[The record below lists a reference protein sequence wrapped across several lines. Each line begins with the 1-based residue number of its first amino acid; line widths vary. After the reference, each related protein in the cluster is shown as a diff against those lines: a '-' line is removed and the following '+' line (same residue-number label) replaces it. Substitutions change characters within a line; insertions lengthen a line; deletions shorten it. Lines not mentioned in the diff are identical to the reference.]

1 MLFIGSFLLI
11 AQEFNFAEMVCFSL
25 YSTSNAMI
33 REYRPQLDEFGLTY
47 PQFLV
52 MMSLWNKD
60 SVFIKELTE
69 QTLLDA
75 ATLTSILKRLE
86 NKGYIQC
93 NQSRLDKRAK
103 VIELTKVGTTLKDK
117 TSHIFKD
124 MECKIKLTGTEQKQL
139 ISVCNNILS
148 RLS

>member
-1 MLFIGSFLLI
+1 MVLMTKQ
-11 AQEFNFAEMVCFSL
+11 AFNFSDMVCFSL

-33 REYRPQLDEFGLTY
+33 REYRPDLVEQGLTY

-60 SVFIKELTE
+60 NVFIKELTE

-75 ATLTSILKRLE
+75 ATLTAILKKLE
-86 NKGYIQC
+86 LKNFIKC
-93 NQSRLDKRAK
+93 NQSDKDKRAK
-103 VIELTKVGTTLKDK
+103 VIRLTECGKALKNK
-117 TSHIFKD
+117 TSHIFKN
-124 MECKIKLTGTEQKQL
+124 MECRLKLTKIEQKQL
-139 ISVCNNILS
+139 IATCHNILS